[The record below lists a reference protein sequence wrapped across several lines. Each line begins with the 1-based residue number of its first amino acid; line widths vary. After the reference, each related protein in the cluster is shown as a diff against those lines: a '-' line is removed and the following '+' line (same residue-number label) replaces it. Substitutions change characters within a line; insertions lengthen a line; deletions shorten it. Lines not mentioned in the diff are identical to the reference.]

1 MGRITTVFDNQA
13 QATQAV
19 NDLRAM
25 NISDTHLSFV
35 SKHTQHG
42 EVGDAAAAD
51 MGNNVVKGVGAGV
64 AVGALFGIAAALIPG
79 AGPFI
84 AAGALAQTLG
94 AVGGGA
100 VAGAVVGGTAGGI
113 AGAFSNAGYDRTE
126 ADYYGGA
133 VERGATVVVA
143 DVDDAQEAQVR
154 GVLERHG
161 GHYSGAATSYGAGVA
176 R

>member
-13 QATQAV
+13 EATQAV

-25 NISDTHLSFV
+25 GVSDAHLSFV
-35 SKHTQHG
+35 SKHIQSG
-42 EVGDAAAAD
+42 EVGDAAKAAD
-51 MGNNVVKGVGAGV
+51 TSDNVAKGVGAGV

-84 AAGALAQTLG
+84 AAGALAHTLG

-100 VAGAVVGGTAGGI
+100 VAGAVVGGTAGGL
-113 AGAFSNAGYDRTE
+113 AGAFANAGYDRAE

-133 VERGATVVVA
+133 VERGGTVVVA
-143 DVDDAQEAQVR
+143 DVTDAQESQVR

-161 GHYSGAATSYGAGVA
+161 GRNSSAASGVGIAP
-176 R
+176 

>member
-1 MGRITTVFDNQA
+1 MKRITTVFDNQA
-13 QATQAV
+13 QATQAID
-19 NDLRAM
+19 DLRAM
-25 NISDTHLSFV
+25 NISDAHLSFV
-35 SKHTQHG
+35 SKRTQHG
-42 EVGDAAAAD
+42 EVGDAAAD
-51 MGNNVVKGVGAGV
+51 MGNNVAKGVGAGV

-113 AGAFSNAGYDRTE
+113 AGAFSNAGYYRTE

-161 GHYSGAATSYGAGVA
+161 GHYSGATTSYGAGVA